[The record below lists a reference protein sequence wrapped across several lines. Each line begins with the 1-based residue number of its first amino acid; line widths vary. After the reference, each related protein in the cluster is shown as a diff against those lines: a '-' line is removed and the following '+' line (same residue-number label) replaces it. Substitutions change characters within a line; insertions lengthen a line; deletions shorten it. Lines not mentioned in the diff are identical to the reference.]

1 VANPKVIT
9 CTFYNED
16 HVPAPCRTRDD
27 LPTHVKG
34 SAEWHQRGIHRRGY
48 YIPQHLSPSN
58 ILDPVEFIN
67 NSWYG
72 LYPIRHVLHTRAGLT
87 IHPNNIF
94 QLGYWNI
101 TDPLH
106 PEYQPPTSL
115 PPLPPTRPA
124 SCASFSTAQTSDSSE
139 SEGSSTAS
147 ALSYQSIH
155 EPNSPATFDPNPSID
170 SIVADLD
177 TSVSLTG
184 TLPLD
189 PPTMSATTTSTPSTG
204 FKGIAPNMFT
214 GNRS

>member
-1 VANPKVIT
+1 MANPEVIT
-9 CTFYNED
+9 CTFHNKD
-16 HVPAPCRTRDD
+16 PVPAPQRTHDN

-34 SAEWHQRGIHRRGY
+34 SAEWHQKGIHRRGY

-72 LYPIRHVLHTRAGLT
+72 LYPIRHVLHTRAGFT

-106 PEYQPPTSL
+106 PEYQPPTQL
-115 PPLPPTRPA
+115 PLLPPTRPA
-124 SCASFSTAQTSDSSE
+124 SQALFSAAQTSDSSE
-139 SEGSSTAS
+139 SGGLSTAS

-155 EPNSPATFDPNPSID
+155 KPNSPAIPDPTTSID
-170 SIVADLD
+170 SIVVDLN
-177 TSVSLTG
+177 TTVSLTG

-189 PPTMSATTTSTPSTG
+189 PPTMSATTTSSTPSTG

-214 GNRS
+214 GD